1 MRRRCDHAQR
11 MFPPSHTRAGR
22 GLARRS
28 QRRVLGRAKGW
39 AIATRLGVTDARGH
53 ALEESR
59 RDLGRA
65 IALAAGAADEA
76 CSQFI
81 LPLPPGTVVTGTVF
95 KQPGQC
101 PPPSVPSI
109 ATGTDAN
116 AYICST
122 PPTLSFEPSAPAA
135 MVVTSVPT
143 QYVRVYCPECSPPSF
158 PNRSIMADPAL
169 SAA

>member
-1 MRRRCDHAQR
+1 MREGARWGRVGAIL
-11 MFPPSHTRAGR
+11 AG
-22 GLARRS
+22 
-28 QRRVLGRAKGW
+28 
-39 AIATRLGVTDARGH
+39 
-53 ALEESR
+53 
-59 RDLGRA
+59 A

-76 CSQFI
+76 WSQFT

-109 ATGTDAN
+109 TKGADAN

-122 PPTLSFEPSAPAA
+122 PPTLSFVPSAPAA

-143 QYVRVYCPECSPPSF
+143 QQRRC
-158 PNRSIMADPAL
+158 
-169 SAA
+169 AAFGL